1 MNLVIVE
8 SPAKAKT
15 INKYLGDNYKV
26 LASYG
31 HIRDLPSKNGSVDP
45 DQDFKMEWEIDSF
58 SKKYL
63 KEITDAAKDSSK
75 IILATDPDREGE
87 AIAWHVKEY
96 LNEKKLLK
104 DKEIER
110 VVFNEITKKA
120 VIHGIE
126 NPRQIEP
133 LLVDA
138 YMARRALDYLVGF
151 NISPILW
158 TKLPGSKSA
167 GRVQSVALKLITER
181 EHEIE
186 SFQPEEFWT
195 LSIKFKDEKNQ
206 IIVASISQ
214 LDKNKIEKFSFRNK
228 NEINNAI
235 SSINQKK
242 FSITDISSKVVNRNP
257 SGPFTT
263 STLQQTASSR
273 LGFGASRTMQIAQ
286 KLYQGVEIEGE
297 TIGLITYM
305 RTDGTNISKDA
316 IVTFRDYIKKE
327 VGNEYLPESALNYSG
342 KKAKN
347 AQEAH
352 EAIRPTD
359 IIRTPQSVKKYL
371 STDQNK
377 LYDLIWSRALS
388 SQMQSAKFDRNT
400 ITITS
405 NNSDTICKASGSVLK
420 FDGFLKIYNN
430 QGKDDDEKILPSVSK
445 GLVNVESL
453 IDEQHF
459 TQPPPRYSEAS
470 LVKKLEELGIGR
482 PSTYASII
490 STIANRGYAEILNKR
505 FFPTDRG
512 KLISAFLEKLF
523 SKYVDYNF
531 TASLEDQLDEITTGK
546 ESWIKVLELFW
557 KDFNNNVAEVK
568 EKRTREVLDLLNDSL
583 GDLVF
588 DKDDKGNII
597 RKCQLCN
604 SGILSLKNSF
614 RGGAFIGCSNY
625 PDCKFTRPLS
635 KAKAAAQAQLA
646 EPKFIGKHENGNDIY
661 LKNGRF
667 GPYLQYEKI
676 LEDIEIEKTQKKK
689 RKSKKFKSEV
699 NKLLKNISIPKGLE
713 LDSIDL
719 EKAQFL
725 CSLPKSLGINPDNQK
740 EITLNTGR
748 FGPYL
753 KCENKSARI
762 ENIEEIFSIGLN
774 RAITLIA
781 EAKPGRMSSSIIKD
795 LGEHPED
802 KKPIR
807 IMKGQYGPYI
817 KYKSLNATIPEEK
830 DPNEITVEDALILIE
845 KRREYDKTKNKKK
858 RKKWLKKFH
867 LFC

>member
-15 INKYLGDNYKV
+15 INKYLGDNYTV

-45 DQDFKMEWEIDSF
+45 EQNFKMEWEVDNF

-63 KEITDAAKDSSK
+63 KEITDAAKSSSK

-96 LNEKKLLK
+96 LSEKKLLK
-104 DKEIER
+104 DKEVER

-120 VIHGIE
+120 VTYGIE

-186 SFQPEEFWT
+186 LFNPEEFWT
-195 LSIKFKDEKNQ
+195 LSLKFEDEKKNS
-206 IIVASISQ
+206 ITASIYQ
-214 LDKNKIEKFSFRNK
+214 LDGQKIEKFSFKKKK
-228 NEINNAI
+228 NIENVI
-235 SSINQKK
+235 SELKDKRFNIS
-242 FSITDISSKVVNRNP
+242 DISSKIVNRNP

-263 STLQQTASSR
+263 STLQQVASSR

-286 KLYQGVEIEGE
+286 KLYQGIEIEGD
-297 TIGLITYM
+297 TVGLITYM
-305 RTDGTNISKDA
+305 RTDGTNLSADA
-316 IVTFRDYIKKE
+316 ISDFRNFIEKSYGI
-327 VGNEYLPESALNYSG
+327 EYVPEKPNNYSG

-359 IIRTPQSVKKYL
+359 IKRSPEAVKKYL

-377 LYDLIWSRALS
+377 LYNLIWSRALS
-388 SQMQSAKFDRNT
+388 SQMVSAKFDRNT
-400 ITITS
+400 ITIETDDK
-405 NNSDTICKASGSVLK
+405 NTICKASGSVLK
-420 FDGFLKIYNN
+420 FDGFIKVYKNLNSD
-430 QGKDDDEKILPSVSK
+430 DDDEILPEVKK
-445 GLVNVESL
+445 GPVNIESFL
-453 IDEQHF
+453 DEQHF

-490 STIANRGYAEILNKR
+490 STISNRGYAEINNKR

-523 SKYVDYNF
+523 SRYVDYNF
-531 TASLEDQLDEITTGK
+531 TAGLEDQLDEITTGK

-557 KDFNNNVAEVK
+557 KDFYSNVSEVK
-568 EKRTREVLDLLNDSL
+568 EKRTREVLDLLNESL
-583 GDLVF
+583 GSLIF
-588 DKDDKGNII
+588 DKDDNGNVV
-597 RKCQLCN
+597 RKCQLCETG
-604 SGILSLKNSF
+604 SLSLKNSF

-625 PDCKFTRPLS
+625 PECKFTRPLS

-646 EPKFIGKHENGNDIY
+646 EPKYLGKHENGNDIF

-676 LEDIEIEKTQKKK
+676 LDLANEGINKKKK
-689 RKSKKFKSEV
+689 RKTKKAKKDV
-699 NKLLKNISIPKGLE
+699 NELLKNVSIPKGIELE
-713 LDSIDL
+713 SIDVD
-719 EKAQFL
+719 KAKFL

-740 EITLNTGR
+740 EISLNTGR

-753 KCENKSARI
+753 KCENKSARL
-762 ENIEEIFSIGLN
+762 ENVDEIFSIGLN

-781 EAKPGRMSSSIIKD
+781 DAKPGRMSSSIIKD

-802 KKPIR
+802 KKPVR

-830 DPNEITVEDALILIE
+830 DPTDLNMEEALILIE
-845 KRREYDKTKNKKK
+845 KRREYDKNKKTKKK
-858 RKKWLKKFH
+858 RKK
-867 LFC
+867 

>member
-31 HIRDLPSKNGSVDP
+31 HIRDLPSKNGSVNP
-45 DQDFKMEWEIDSF
+45 DQDFKMEWEVDSF

-120 VIHGIE
+120 VIQGIE

-181 EHEIE
+181 EHAIE
-186 SFQPEEFWT
+186 SFKPEEFWT
-195 LSIKFKDEKNQ
+195 LSIKFTDTANQ
-206 IIVASISQ
+206 NFTASISQ
-214 LDKNKIEKFSFRNK
+214 LDNNKIEKFSFRNK
-228 NEINNAI
+228 EEINKAI
-235 SSINQKK
+235 SSINKKK
-242 FSITDISSKVVNRNP
+242 FSITDISSKIVNRNP

-286 KLYQGVEIEGE
+286 KLYQGIEMEGE

-305 RTDGTNISKDA
+305 RTDGTNLSKDA
-316 IVTFRDYIKKE
+316 VTSFRNYIQKE
-327 VGNEYLPESALNYSG
+327 IGNEYLPKDVLNYSG

-388 SQMQSAKFDRNT
+388 SQMESAKFDRNT

-405 NNSDTICKASGSVLK
+405 DSNDTICKASGSVLK

-430 QGKDDDEKILPSVSK
+430 QSKDDAETILPTVSK
-445 GLVNVESL
+445 GPINIEAL
-453 IDEQHF
+453 IDEQHY

-531 TASLEDQLDEITTGK
+531 TAGLEDQLDEITTGK

-557 KDFNNNVAEVK
+557 KDFNNNVSEVK

-583 GDLVF
+583 GELIF
-588 DKDDKGNII
+588 DKDNEGNVV
-597 RKCQLCN
+597 RKCQLCS
-604 SGILSLKNSF
+604 SGTLSLKNSF

-625 PDCKFTRPLS
+625 PECKFTRPLS

-676 LEDIEIEKTQKKK
+676 PSDIEVEKISKKK
-689 RKSKKFKSEV
+689 KKTKKLKSDV
-699 NKLLKNISIPKGLE
+699 NELLKNVSIPKGLE
-713 LDSIDL
+713 LESINL

-740 EITLNTGR
+740 DITLNVGR

-762 ENIEEIFSIGLN
+762 ENVEEIFSIGLN

-781 EAKPGRMSSSIIKD
+781 EAKPGRMSSSMIKD

-802 KKPIR
+802 KKPVR
-807 IMKGQYGPYI
+807 VMKGQYGPYI

-830 DPNEITVEDALILIE
+830 DPTELTMEEALILIE
-845 KRREYDKTKNKKK
+845 KRKEYDKSKKSKGKKK
-858 RKKWLKKFH
+858 K
-867 LFC
+867 

>member
-15 INKYLGDNYKV
+15 INKYLGTNYTV

-45 DQDFKMEWEIDSF
+45 EDKFKMIWEVDSF

-63 KEITDAAKDSSK
+63 KEIADVAKNSEK

-96 LNEKKLLK
+96 LDEKKLLK
-104 DKEIER
+104 DKKIER

-120 VIHGIE
+120 VTNGIE
-126 NPRQIEP
+126 NPRNIEP
-133 LLVDA
+133 NLVDA

-167 GRVQSVALKLITER
+167 GRVQSVALRLLTER

-186 SFQPEEFWT
+186 QFKPEEFWT
-195 LSIKFKDEKNQ
+195 LNINFKTSKGDILNSNIVLLNDE
-206 IIVASISQ
+206 
-214 LDKNKIEKFSFRNK
+214 KIEKFSFKNK
-228 NEINNAI
+228 ED
-235 SSINQKK
+235 INQAIEVIKK
-242 FSITDISSKVVNRNP
+242 SKYKISDISSKIYSRNP
-257 SGPFTT
+257 LGPFTT
-263 STLQQTASSR
+263 STLQQTASSK

-286 KLYQGVEIEGE
+286 RLYQGIDVEGD
-297 TIGLITYM
+297 TVGLITYM
-305 RTDGTNISKDA
+305 RTDGTNISNDA
-316 IVTFRDYIKKE
+316 VVDFRNFIQSSYGDK
-327 VGNEYLPESALNYSG
+327 YLPKEPNNYSG

-359 IIRTPQSVKKYL
+359 ISRTPDAMKKYL
-371 STDQNK
+371 STDQIK

-388 SQMQSAKFDRNT
+388 SQMEAAKFDRKT
-400 ITITS
+400 ITIV
-405 NNSDTICKASGSVLK
+405 SDDNLNQFKCSGSTIQ
-420 FDGFLKIYNN
+420 FDGFLKLTRI
-430 QGKDDDEKILPSVSK
+430 DDDENEKILPDVNKEQVSID
-445 GLVNVESL
+445 EF

-490 STIANRGYAEILNKR
+490 SVISNRGYAEIINKR

-512 KLISAFLEKLF
+512 KLLSAFLEKLF
-523 SKYVDYNF
+523 SKYVDYGF
-531 TASLEDQLDEITTGK
+531 TAGLEEQLDDITSGK
-546 ESWIKVLELFW
+546 EEWIKVLDNFW
-557 KDFNNNVAEVK
+557 KDFNLNVSNVK
-568 EKRTREVLDLLNDSL
+568 EKRTREVLDLLNESL
-583 GDLVF
+583 GELIF
-588 DKDDKGNII
+588 EADKEGKIN
-597 RKCQLCN
+597 RKCKLCDT
-604 SGILSLKNSF
+604 GELSLKNSF

-625 PDCKFTRPLS
+625 PECKFTRPLS
-635 KAKAAAQAQLA
+635 KAKANDQIALA
-646 EPKFIGKHENGNDIY
+646 EPKLIGQNENGKDIY

-676 LEDIEIEKTQKKK
+676 VDELNDKKK
-689 RKSKKFKSEV
+689 RKKKE
-699 NKLLKNISIPKGLE
+699 NDNLKNVSIPKGIE
-713 LDSIDL
+713 IDQIDL
-719 EKAQFL
+719 EKAKYL
-725 CSLPKSLGINPDNQK
+725 CSLPKVIGQHPDNGK
-740 EITLNTGR
+740 DITINSGR

-753 KCENKSARI
+753 KCDNKSARL
-762 ENIEEIFSIGLN
+762 ENIDELFTIGLN

-781 EAKPGRMSSSIIKD
+781 EAKPGRISSSLIKD
-795 LGEHPED
+795 LGEHPDD
-802 KKPIR
+802 KKPVR

-830 DPNEITVEDALILIE
+830 DPTEITMEEALILIE
-845 KRREYDKTKNKKK
+845 KRKEYDKNK
-858 RKKWLKKFH
+858 RKGKK
-867 LFC
+867 

>member
-31 HIRDLPSKNGSVDP
+31 HIRDLPSKNGSVNP
-45 DQDFKMEWEIDSF
+45 DQDFKMEWEVDSF

-120 VIHGIE
+120 VIQGIE

-181 EHEIE
+181 EHAIE
-186 SFQPEEFWT
+186 SFKPEEFWT
-195 LSIKFKDEKNQ
+195 LSIKFADTANQ
-206 IIVASISQ
+206 NFTASISQ
-214 LDKNKIEKFSFRNK
+214 LDNNKIEKFSFRNK
-228 NEINNAI
+228 EEINKAI
-235 SSINQKK
+235 SSINKKK
-242 FSITDISSKVVNRNP
+242 FSITDISSKIVNRNP

-286 KLYQGVEIEGE
+286 KLYQGIEMEGE

-305 RTDGTNISKDA
+305 RTDGTNLSKDA
-316 IVTFRDYIKKE
+316 VTSFRNYIQKE
-327 VGNEYLPESALNYSG
+327 IGNEYLPKDVLNYSG

-388 SQMQSAKFDRNT
+388 SQMESAKFDRNT

-405 NNSDTICKASGSVLK
+405 DNNDTICKASGSVLK

-430 QGKDDDEKILPSVSK
+430 QSKDDDETILPAVSK
-445 GLVNVESL
+445 GPINIEAL
-453 IDEQHF
+453 IDEQHY

-531 TASLEDQLDEITTGK
+531 TAGLEDQLDEITTGK

-557 KDFNNNVAEVK
+557 KDFNNNVSEVK

-583 GDLVF
+583 GELIF
-588 DKDDKGNII
+588 DKDNEGNVV
-597 RKCQLCN
+597 RKCQLCS
-604 SGILSLKNSF
+604 SGTLSLKNSF

-625 PDCKFTRPLS
+625 PECKFTRPLS

-676 LEDIEIEKTQKKK
+676 PSDIEVEKISKKK
-689 RKSKKFKSEV
+689 KKTKKLKSDV
-699 NKLLKNISIPKGLE
+699 NELLKNVSIPKGLE
-713 LDSIDL
+713 LESIDL

-740 EITLNTGR
+740 DITLNVGR

-762 ENIEEIFSIGLN
+762 ENVEEIFSIGLN

-781 EAKPGRMSSSIIKD
+781 EAKPGRMSSSMIKD

-802 KKPIR
+802 KKPVR
-807 IMKGQYGPYI
+807 VMKGQYGPYI

-830 DPNEITVEDALILIE
+830 DPTELTMEEALILIE
-845 KRREYDKTKNKKK
+845 KRKEYDKSKKSKGKKK
-858 RKKWLKKFH
+858 K
-867 LFC
+867 

>member
-15 INKYLGDNYKV
+15 INKYLGGDYTV

-45 DQDFKMEWEIDSF
+45 EDKFKMIWEVDSF

-63 KEITDAAKDSSK
+63 KEITDAAKKSEK

-96 LNEKKLLK
+96 LDEKKLLK
-104 DKEIER
+104 DKIVER

-120 VIHGIE
+120 VTNGID
-126 NPRQIEP
+126 NPRKIEP
-133 LLVDA
+133 NLVDA

-167 GRVQSVALKLITER
+167 GRVQSVALRLLTER

-186 SFQPEEFWT
+186 QFNPEEFWT
-195 LSIKFKDEKNQ
+195 LNVNFKTSKGDILNSN
-206 IIVASISQ
+206 IILLNNSKV
-214 LDKNKIEKFSFRNK
+214 EKFSFKNK
-228 NEINNAI
+228 EDINKAI
-235 SSINQKK
+235 EKIKNSKYKIS
-242 FSITDISSKVVNRNP
+242 DISSKIYTRNP
-257 SGPFTT
+257 LGPFTT
-263 STLQQTASSR
+263 STLQQTASSK

-286 KLYQGVEIEGE
+286 RLYQGIDIEGD
-297 TIGLITYM
+297 TVGLITYM
-305 RTDGTNISKDA
+305 RTDGTNISNDA
-316 IVTFRDYIKKE
+316 VTDFRDFIKKNY
-327 VGNEYLPESALNYSG
+327 GDNYLPKEPNNYSG

-359 IIRTPQSVKKYL
+359 ISRSPDSMKKFL
-371 STDQNK
+371 STDQIK

-388 SQMQSAKFDRNT
+388 SQMEAAKFDRKT
-400 ITITS
+400 ITIISTD
-405 NNSDTICKASGSVLK
+405 NLNQFKCSGSTIK
-420 FDGFLKIYNN
+420 FDGFLKITRA
-430 QGKDDDEKILPSVSK
+430 DEDENDKILPD
-445 GLVNVESL
+445 VNKDEVTADNF

-490 STIANRGYAEILNKR
+490 SVISNRGYADIVNKR

-512 KLISAFLEKLF
+512 KLLSAFLEKLF
-523 SKYVDYNF
+523 SKYVDYGF
-531 TASLEDQLDEITTGK
+531 TAGLEEQLDDITSGK
-546 ESWIKVLELFW
+546 EEWIKVLNNFW
-557 KDFNNNVAEVK
+557 KDFNINVSNVK
-568 EKRTREVLDLLNDSL
+568 EKRTREVLDLLNESL
-583 GDLVF
+583 GELIFESDE
-588 DKDDKGNII
+588 KGKIN
-597 RKCQLCN
+597 RNCKLCN
-604 SGILSLKNSF
+604 TGQLSLKNSF

-625 PDCKFTRPLS
+625 PECKFTRPLS
-635 KAKAAAQAQLA
+635 KSKANDQIALA
-646 EPKFIGKHENGNDIY
+646 EPKLIGQNDTGKDIF

-667 GPYLQYEKI
+667 GPYLQYEMT
-676 LEDIEIEKTQKKK
+676 EDENISKKK
-689 RKSKKFKSEV
+689 KKKKENENLRNV
-699 NKLLKNISIPKGLE
+699 SIPKGI
-713 LDSIDL
+713 DINHIDL
-719 EKAQFL
+719 DKAKYL
-725 CSLPKSLGINPDNQK
+725 CSLPKIIGQHPDNGK
-740 EITLNTGR
+740 DITINTGR

-753 KCENKSARI
+753 KCENKSARL
-762 ENIEEIFSIGLN
+762 ENVEDIFTIGLN

-781 EAKPGRMSSSIIKD
+781 EAKPGRISSSLIKD

-802 KKPIR
+802 KKPVR

-830 DPNEITVEDALILIE
+830 DPLELTMEDALILIE
-845 KRREYDKTKNKKK
+845 KRREYDKNKKR
-858 RKKWLKKFH
+858 RKK
-867 LFC
+867 

>member
-186 SFQPEEFWT
+186 SFKPEEFWT
-195 LSIKFKDEKNQ
+195 LSVKFKDEKNQ
-206 IIVASISQ
+206 NILASISQ
-214 LDKNKIEKFSFRNK
+214 LDNNKIEKFSFRNK
-228 NEINNAI
+228 DEINKAI

-242 FSITDISSKVVNRNP
+242 FIITDISSKVVNRNP

-305 RTDGTNISKDA
+305 RTDGTNLSKDA
-316 IVTFRDYIKKE
+316 VVAFRDYIKKE
-327 VGNEYLPESALNYSG
+327 IGYEYLPESALNYSG

-359 IIRTPQSVKKYL
+359 IIRSPQSVRKYL

-405 NNSDTICKASGSVLK
+405 NNNDTVCKASGSVLK

-430 QGKDDDEKILPSVSK
+430 QGKDDDENILPSVFK
-445 GLVNVESL
+445 GPVNIESL

-531 TASLEDQLDEITTGK
+531 TAGLEDQLDEITSGK

-588 DKDDKGNII
+588 DKDDKGNIV

-604 SGILSLKNSF
+604 SGTLSLKNSF

-625 PDCKFTRPLS
+625 PECKFTRPLS

-676 LEDIEIEKTQKKK
+676 PEDIEIEKTPKKK
-689 RKSKKFKSEV
+689 KKTKKLKSDV
-699 NKLLKNISIPKGLE
+699 NELLKNVSIPKGLE
-713 LDSIDL
+713 LESIDL

-781 EAKPGRMSSSIIKD
+781 EAKPGRMSSSMIKD

-802 KKPIR
+802 KKPVR

-830 DPNEITVEDALILIE
+830 DPTELTMEEALILIE
-845 KRREYDKTKNKKK
+845 KRREYDKTKKKK
-858 RKKWLKKFH
+858 KKK
-867 LFC
+867 

>member
-15 INKYLGDNYKV
+15 INKYLGDNYTV

-45 DQDFKMEWEIDSF
+45 EQNFKMEWEVDSF

-104 DKEIER
+104 DKEVER

-120 VIHGIE
+120 VTHGIE

-186 SFQPEEFWT
+186 SFDPEEFWT
-195 LSIKFKDEKNQ
+195 LTVNFQDSKKNL
-206 IIVASISQ
+206 ISASVSQ
-214 LDKNKIEKFSFRNK
+214 LNGNKVEKFTFRNKIEIDKATENIKDK
-228 NEINNAI
+228 N
-235 SSINQKK
+235 
-242 FSITDISSKVVNRNP
+242 FDITDISSKVVNRNP

-263 STLQQTASSR
+263 STLQQVASSR
-273 LGFGASRTMQIAQ
+273 LGFGTSRTMQIAQ
-286 KLYQGVEIEGE
+286 RLYQGIEIDGE

-305 RTDGTNISKDA
+305 RTDGTNLSADA
-316 IVTFRDYIKKE
+316 ITDFRNYIINEYGK
-327 VGNEYLPESALNYSG
+327 EYLPASPLNYSG

-359 IIRTPQSVKKYL
+359 ISRSPESVKKYL
-371 STDQNK
+371 STDQQK
-377 LYDLIWSRALS
+377 LYNLIWSRALS
-388 SQMQSAKFDRNT
+388 SQMETAKFDRST
-400 ITITS
+400 ITIAS
-405 NNSDTICKASGSVLK
+405 NDGGTICKTSGSVLK
-420 FDGFLKIYNN
+420 FDGYLKVFPSPR
-430 QGKDDDEKILPSVSK
+430 KDDDEAILPEMSK
-445 GLVNVESL
+445 GPIDIEALL
-453 IDEQHF
+453 DEQHF

-470 LVKKLEELGIGR
+470 IVKKLEELGIGR

-490 STIANRGYAEILNKR
+490 STIANRGYAEIVNKR

-523 SKYVDYNF
+523 TKYVDYNF
-531 TASLEDQLDEITTGK
+531 TAGLEEQLDEITTGK
-546 ESWIKVLELFW
+546 ESWIKVLEMFW
-557 KDFNNNVAEVK
+557 KDFNNNVTEVK

-583 GDLVF
+583 GTLIF
-588 DKDDKGNII
+588 DKDSDGKVV
-597 RKCQLCN
+597 RKCQLCEN
-604 SGILSLKNSF
+604 GSLSLKNSF

-625 PDCKFTRPLS
+625 PECKFTRPLS

-646 EPKFIGKHENGNDIY
+646 EPKFIGKHDNGNDIY

-667 GPYLQYEKI
+667 GPYLQYKKI
-676 LEDIEIEKTQKKK
+676 LKEISEDKKAKKK
-689 RKSKKFKSEV
+689 KKTKKTKTDV
-699 NKLLKNISIPKGLE
+699 NELLKNVSIPKGLE
-713 LDSIDL
+713 LKNIDL

-725 CSLPKSLGINPDNQK
+725 CSLPKSLGVNPENQK
-740 EITLNTGR
+740 DITLNTGR

-753 KCENKSARI
+753 KCESKSARI

-781 EAKPGRMSSSIIKD
+781 EAKPGRMSASIIKD
-795 LGEHPED
+795 LGEHPGD

-830 DPNEITVEDALILIE
+830 DPTELTMEEALILIE
-845 KRREYDKTKNKKK
+845 KRKEYDKTKKSKKK
-858 RKKWLKKFH
+858 KKGKK
-867 LFC
+867 